1 MGVLAPPPTVG
12 NTMVQGLVRWVEWGV
27 SLKDLGVGKRR
38 KISSIIQR
46 QSSNGTHIQKF
57 KFLDG

>member
-1 MGVLAPPPTVG
+1 
-12 NTMVQGLVRWVEWGV
+12 MVQGLVRWVEWGV
-27 SLKDLGVGKRR
+27 SLKDLGVGKSR

-57 KFLDG
+57 KLLDG